1 MKKSSFKVFSLIA
14 ALALCLPALASQNI
28 ISSVIISNS
37 KDKPNAYELNIDST
51 SASQYKTH
59 IEEDGS
65 VYFDIKNAS
74 LAQNAGTVYD
84 DVTNID
90 NVTVRQMN
98 KNNVRIYV
106 KGKNAVNTEVV
117 FLNSL
122 YEQTPPNKKVVIN
135 RPQSEYQPTNYNDL
149 ENQED
154 IQDWDDNSFNFSH
167 LLTSVMAG
175 LKEGPSG
182 IVLMILTG
190 FALLAIIIKTIA
202 SKLSYEKEPLIGLNQ
217 NYNKEPIEMSSR
229 RQDAIKQ
236 AQAELTKAHQKYQDY
251 LANKYKNATPAFQAP
266 NQTDAIKKSIAINQ
280 YQKSTK
286 NPYLDQ
292 EVIRIKKDL
301 TPSNNR
307 LGAQREIP
315 KENFTIPPRPRM
327 QQVSTSPQRTLQ
339 MAPQAPLRT
348 QNATSPYIQRPNNKL
363 ETIAA
368 QKQTIKTENFRFLES
383 VSKIYEKSGRKDLAM
398 ELKNSMMKAKQSI

>member
-14 ALALCLPALASQNI
+14 AIALCLPALASQNI

-37 KDKPNAYELNIDST
+37 KDKPNGYELNIDST
-51 SASQYKTH
+51 ASSQYKTH
-59 IEEDGS
+59 VEEDGS
-65 VYFDIKNAS
+65 VYFDLKNAS

-90 NVTVRQMN
+90 NVTVRQLN

-106 KGKNAVNTEVV
+106 KGKNAANTDIV

-122 YEQTPPNKKVVIN
+122 YEQPAPTKKVVIN
-135 RPQSEYQPTNYNDL
+135 RPQSEYQPTNPADL
-149 ENQED
+149 ENQDD

-167 LLTSVMAG
+167 LLTSIMAG

-182 IVLMILTG
+182 IVLMILAA
-190 FALLAIIIKTIA
+190 FALMAVVIKSIG
-202 SKLSYEKEPLIGLNQ
+202 SRLSYDKEPLIGLNQ
-217 NYNKEPIEMSSR
+217 NFNKEKIEMSSR
-229 RQDAIKQ
+229 RQDAMRQ
-236 AQAELTKAHQKYQDY
+236 AQEELTRAHQKYQDY
-251 LANKYKNATPAFQAP
+251 LNNKYKNAAPAFNAQT
-266 NQTDAIKKSIAINQ
+266 QTDAIKKSIAINQ

-301 TPSNNR
+301 TAPNNR
-307 LGAQREIP
+307 LDAQREIP
-315 KENFTIPPRPRM
+315 RENFSIPPRPRM
-327 QQVSTSPQRTLQ
+327 AQTQTIQRPQVQQ
-339 MAPQAPLRT
+339 LRT
-348 QNATSPYIQRPNNKL
+348 QNTTSPYIQRRNNRL

-368 QKQTIKTENFRFLES
+368 QKPTLKSENFRFLES
-383 VSKIYEKSGRKDLAM
+383 VSKIYENSGRKDLAM